1 MKNALG
7 FLLLLLLCACTDSR
21 KNANDTAI
29 FRYNEHANVTSLDP
43 AFAKDQRNIWVCNLL
58 YNGLVKLD
66 IDLEVVSDI
75 ATRWQV
81 SSSALEYTFYL
92 KKDVQFAHSPDLSA
106 AARQAIP
113 VRTLNAH
120 DIKYSLE
127 RLQSKELASPGSWIM
142 DKVAH
147 ITIVDDLTLTIML
160 REPFPAFLGL
170 LSMKY
175 ASVVQPE
182 AVAYF
187 KNDFRSNPVG
197 TGPFYLK
204 RWNENQKMVLR
215 KNNSYFESDEQ
226 GTKLPYLEAVA
237 ITFKNDKQSEF
248 LEFAQGNLDF
258 INAIDPSYKDEL
270 LTTNGDLKPAYQR
283 TVTMVKAPF
292 LNTEYL
298 GIYLDS
304 KQPEYRNKNLRK
316 AINMGFDR
324 VKMIKYLRN
333 NIGVPATSGFIP
345 AGLPAGG
352 VVKGYEYDMNA
363 ARKLVAIYKKES
375 GDTNPEI
382 NIVTSANY
390 LDLCEFMQKELEKIG
405 ITATVEVMPP
415 STLRQERNKGN
426 LNMFR
431 ASWIADYP
439 DAENYLS
446 LFYSK
451 NKAPVGSNY
460 THFSNA
466 TFDTYYERAL
476 TLTSAQDRKALYVKM
491 DSIIINDAPV
501 VPLYYDESVRFIN
514 KKVKGMETNAVN
526 MLDLTRVQKN

>member
-1 MKNALG
+1 MKKG
-7 FLLLLLLCACTDSR
+7 IIVSFLVLLCACTER
-21 KNANDTAI
+21 KTEKNDVNV
-29 FRYNEHANVTSLDP
+29 FRYNEHTNVTSLDP

-66 IDLEVVSDI
+66 KNLEVVPDL
-75 ATRWQV
+75 AVDWTV
-81 SSSALEYTFYL
+81 SPGALEYTFYL
-92 KKDVQFAHSPDLSA
+92 RADVPFRHSLDMDA
-106 AARQAIP
+106 DARKAIP
-113 VRTLNAH
+113 ARNMTAS

-127 RLQSKELASPGSWIM
+127 RLQDKQLASPGSWIM
-142 DKVAH
+142 DKVQNVTAINDRTLS
-147 ITIVDDLTLTIML
+147 ITLK
-160 REPFPAFLGL
+160 EPFPAFLGL

-182 AVAYF
+182 AVAYY
-187 KNDFRSNPVG
+187 KNDFRANPVG

-215 KNNSYFESDEQ
+215 KNKTYFEKDAD
-226 GTKLPYLEAVA
+226 GNKLPYLEAVA

-270 LTTNGDLKPAYQR
+270 LTTNGDLKPAYYA
-283 TVTMVKAPF
+283 TVNMVKAPF

-304 KQPEYRNKNLRK
+304 KQPEYRNKQLRQ

-333 NIGVPATSGFIP
+333 NIGIPATSGFIP

-352 VVKGYEYDMNA
+352 VVKGYSYDVAA
-363 ARKLVAIYKKES
+363 ARKLVDAYKKAS
-375 GDTNPEI
+375 GDSSPEI
-382 NIVTSANY
+382 TIVTSANY

-405 ITATVEVMPP
+405 VKATIEVMPP
-415 STLRQERNKGN
+415 STIRDERNKGN

-446 LFYSK
+446 LFYAK
-451 NKAPVGSNY
+451 NKTPVGSNY

-466 TFDTYYERAL
+466 TFDSYYEQAL
-476 TLTSAQDRKALYVKM
+476 SQTSAEARKQLYIKM
-491 DSIIINDAPV
+491 DSIIINEAPV
-501 VPLYYDESVRFIN
+501 VPLYYDESVRFISKN
-514 KKVKGMETNAVN
+514 VIGMESNGVN
-526 MLDLTRVQKN
+526 MLDLTRVRKK